1 MGKRLCRTDLS
12 GKYSANIINYC
23 LTRLI
28 QKRFPIKILPSTGAV
43 ALAAT
48 VDGFHPASQGPQHAG
63 ATGCTA
69 TRCRSEEIV
78 SVADQQGHAKEFIP
92 RLVAKVI

>member
-28 QKRFPIKILPSTGAV
+28 QKRFPIKISLDRRGCISGHRLRLSPGVTRPTTRGRYRLHSYFAVGAKKLYRWRINRDMPGVPSRG
-43 ALAAT
+43 
-48 VDGFHPASQGPQHAG
+48 
-63 ATGCTA
+63 
-69 TRCRSEEIV
+69 
-78 SVADQQGHAKEFIP
+78 
-92 RLVAKVI
+92 